1 MNYKVYI
8 LYSEVLLKFY
18 VGVTQDVEKRL
29 HEHLNPIHSKF
40 TSKAE
45 DWKIF
50 LELECSNKTHALK
63 VEKFI
68 KKMKSKAFILSLKDN
83 PEKAKSIIEKF
94 ASDC

>member
-1 MNYKVYI
+1 MSYKVYI
-8 LYSEVLLKFY
+8 LFSEVLSKFY

-45 DWKIF
+45 DWKVF
-50 LELECSNKTHALK
+50 LVLDCSNKTHALK

-68 KKMKSKAFILSLKDN
+68 KKMKSKAFILSLKN
-83 PEKAKSIIEKF
+83 SEEKARSIIAKF
-94 ASDC
+94 ESDC